1 MTDDP
6 TPDPVKRLRIIL
18 TDQENEAPQSPP
30 PQARPASRSPSPPP
44 SSQATDEL
52 LSSLPLASS
61 SSPAPAQAATRVA
74 GASSATRKLKIG
86 PAFWTVTG
94 ILSLITNAVLIAI
107 LLIMVQML
115 GKIQLTAGDATA
127 GIVGGLYDNFDK
139 MKNAHIVTTIPVVL
153 TDVPVNFVLGYSTD
167 TEVVLTTDVPIQA
180 NVNINAGIININGP
194 ANIVLQQGT
203 RLPVHLDLQ
212 IPVQTTVDI
221 NQQLLVDIPI
231 ASTELST
238 HFQGLQD
245 TIKPIYCL
253 LEPNALDLNNNLVCR

>member
-1 MTDDP
+1 MTDDSIH
-6 TPDPVKRLRIIL
+6 DPVKRLRTIL
-18 TDQENEAPQSPP
+18 TDQESEAAQQPP
-30 PQARPASRSPSPPP
+30 PRARPGSPSPT
-44 SSQATDEL
+44 SGGQATDGL
-52 LSSLPLASS
+52 LSSLPLAPS
-61 SSPAPAQAATRVA
+61 SSPASEQAAASIA
-74 GASSATRKLKIG
+74 GAPSPTRKLKIG

-107 LLIMVQML
+107 LLIVIQTL
-115 GKIQLTAGDATA
+115 GKIQLTAGDATV
-127 GIVGGLYDNFDK
+127 GIVSGLYDNFDK

-180 NVNINAGIININGP
+180 NVSINAGIININGP

-231 ASTELST
+231 ASTELSV

-253 LEPNALDLNNNLVCR
+253 LEPNALDLNNNLVCK

>member
-1 MTDDP
+1 MTDQPTNDP
-6 TPDPVKRLRIIL
+6 IKRLRTIL
-18 TDQENEAPQSPP
+18 TDQEAEAPQP
-30 PQARPASRSPSPPP
+30 SPSHDEIAGRRPPTP
-44 SSQATDEL
+44 KPGQLIT
-52 LSSLPLASS
+52 SSLPPASPLQ
-61 SSPAPAQAATRVA
+61 SPAPAAAPIA
-74 GASSATRKLKIG
+74 GTPSPGGKGKIG

-94 ILSLITNAVLIAI
+94 TLSLITNAVLIAI
-107 LLIMVQML
+107 LITLIRML
-115 GKIQLTAGDATA
+115 GAIQLTAGDAGA

-139 MKNAHIVTTIPVVL
+139 MKNAHIVANIPVVL
-153 TDVPVNFVLGYSTD
+153 QDVPVDFVLNYSTD

-180 NVNINAGIININGP
+180 NVAINAGIININGP
-194 ANIVLQQGT
+194 ANIVLQKGT

-221 NQQLLVDIPI
+221 DRQLPVDIPI

-253 LEPNALDLNNNLVCR
+253 LEPNALDLNGNLVCR